1 MKVVDMLK
9 AKNMYQKYGL
19 NYDAQIDEWKRVK
32 ALMQRELN
40 SGIYERIN
48 IKTDDRVPT
57 EAIFYDIKGTKILG
71 KNGIAK
77 IDSSIVDGG
86 DNPSIHIH
94 PAYLLIKDDLGST
107 EEASVDNTTLFKVS
121 YHESRLGGSKD
132 NSYFVVDRLLQNTN
146 ENTSELFPFIIKQ
159 TTFNSDIQSI
169 LRGNNNPYSKHS
181 KPTSTIFPDFRPSQ
195 DRYSYADAK
204 SINAF
209 EVYKNE
215 IVWPLYNFALSP
227 NRNAD
232 LNKEK

>member
-9 AKNMYQKYGL
+9 AKKLYQKYGL
-19 NYDAQIDEWKRVK
+19 SYDAQIDEWKRAK

-48 IKTDDRVPT
+48 IKTDDSVPS
-57 EAIFYDIKGTKILG
+57 EAIFYDIKGTKILS

-77 IDSSIVDGG
+77 IDSTIVDGG

-94 PAYLLIKDDLGST
+94 PVYLLIKDDLGSP

-121 YHESRLGGSKD
+121 YHESRLSGNKD
-132 NSYFVVDRLLQNTN
+132 NSYFVVDRLLKNTN
-146 ENTSELFPFIIKQ
+146 ENTSQLFPFIIKQ
-159 TTFNSDIQSI
+159 TTFNSNIPSIVKTNNSFYFKQS
-169 LRGNNNPYSKHS
+169 NPA
-181 KPTSTIFPDFRPSQ
+181 STVFPDFKPSQ

-227 NRNAD
+227 KRNAD